1 MMLRHCTSSCPASHT
16 CLAQWQD
23 LDAFSRL
30 AVEMGKQFPQKPLQ
44 AHCRGCEEHLA
55 QKKKKAAEVFDM
67 SSEKYVRAF

>member
-1 MMLRHCTSSCPASHT
+1 
-16 CLAQWQD
+16 
-23 LDAFSRL
+23 
-30 AVEMGKQFPQKPLQ
+30 MGKQFPQKPLQ